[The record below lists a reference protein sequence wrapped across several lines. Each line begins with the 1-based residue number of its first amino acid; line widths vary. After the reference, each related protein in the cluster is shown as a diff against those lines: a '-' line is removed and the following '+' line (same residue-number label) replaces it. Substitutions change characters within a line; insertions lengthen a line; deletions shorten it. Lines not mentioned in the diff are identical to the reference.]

1 MSSYSFQDF
10 ASPAP
15 SRQAAGCKPNNQVA
29 PQSALEQRLLSS
41 QEPITVDE
49 TETITANGISGIHA
63 NRAETA
69 QWRSREGRSAA
80 DYAFLNDPNPQVIRK
95 RGVQK
100 LRHVQEVEVKFLKPP
115 QPPTPPPIQIVREG
129 DTQSE
134 QAPPVVIVQPGRVG
148 ADAAPVVLRE
158 RPPRPPA
165 AVAPKRIVIPGRKLP
180 AAPRRVVVERLPDLP
195 GRPGKVTVERWL
207 GYERQRRQV
216 TYEKLQDECP
226 PQVGRNVVIEWES
239 PEVEVVREYRCLGV
253 QQADP
258 EDYLRR
264 YNDFA
269 DGRALNDLGSCNP
282 APHSFAVDSPADL
295 TPELFGDL
303 NVLRELNLAE
313 VGLTEYRAQLGQ

>member
-1 MSSYSFQDF
+1 MSNYSFNQF
-10 ASPAP
+10 SAAAPA
-15 SRQAAGCKPNNQVA
+15 AAGCKPGSGSAA
-29 PQSALEQRLLSS
+29 PQSALEQRILASN
-41 QEPITVDE
+41 EPVTTNETQTITV
-49 TETITANGISGIHA
+49 NGISGIHA
-63 NRAETA
+63 NASETA
-69 QWRSREGRSAA
+69 GWRSSEGRTVA
-80 DYAFLNDPNPQVIRK
+80 DYAFLNDPNPQVVRRRAGK
-95 RGVQK
+95 VRQ
-100 LRHVQEVEVKFLKPP
+100 VQEVEVKFLKPP
-115 QPPTPPPIQIVREG
+115 QPPTPPPIQIVKEG
-129 DTQSE
+129 DTQPD
-134 QAPPVVIVQPGRVG
+134 QAPPVVIVQPGKIG
-148 ADAAPVVLRE
+148 CAGDDVVLRE

-165 AVAPKRIVIPGRKLP
+165 PVAPKRIVIPGRKLP

-226 PQVGRNVVIEWES
+226 AQVGRNVIIEWEA

-269 DGRALNDLGSCNP
+269 DGRALSDLGSCNP

-303 NVLRELNLAE
+303 NALRELNLAE
-313 VGLTEYRAQLGQ
+313 VGLSEYRAQL